1 MKRSDENW
9 MLCSGTF
16 MVVVVSIS
24 ILLMFL
30 ISPEVAW
37 ALLKYVGIP
46 SMVMFL
52 ITTGRY
58 LS

>member
-1 MKRSDENW
+1 